1 MSENGVRESAAIE
14 ATPSLPAGR
23 AEHVGRRERSRRNA
37 YRLRFAAIYF
47 ALAAVLG
54 AAVGSFVVLAAQD
67 DPAPAAQWSEWEP
80 DGSSTARIRQIAD
93 HITRGYRQ
101 NGDQLAF
108 AIGSRPQVN
117 VPGQG
122 ELDVGAIVVQPDT
135 STGQREEGDY
145 DGPYDGDAAV
155 AYRLCGDGQ
164 ACSIASGSPSQER
177 LQLLRREALELSLYT
192 FKYVKGAD
200 SVVVFLPPPPP
211 DANGE
216 QSSSGALFLRRGD
229 VSDQLRVPLS
239 RTLAATTPGAGQ
251 MSAHEASRVD
261 RLTRP
266 NVYGYTYQ
274 QTADGNV
281 FLILSP
287 STGA

>member
-1 MSENGVRESAAIE
+1 VAEDVRSSEAVAVEAPVTSGSA
-14 ATPSLPAGR
+14 R
-23 AEHVGRRERSRRNA
+23 AVSRSERARRGA
-37 YRLRFAAIYF
+37 YRYRFAAIYF
-47 ALAAVLG
+47 GLAAVVG
-54 AAVGSFVVLAAQD
+54 AAVGSFVVLAAQEG
-67 DPAPAAQWSEWEP
+67 PAPAAQWSQWEP
-80 DGSSTARIRQIAD
+80 EGSSTARIRQIAD
-93 HITRGYRQ
+93 RITRGYRQ
-101 NGDQLAF
+101 NGDQLVF

-122 ELDVGAIVVQPDT
+122 ELEVGAIVVQPDT

-164 ACSIASGSPSQER
+164 ACSIGTGTASQER

-192 FKYVKGAD
+192 FKYVQGAD

-211 DANGE
+211 AANGE
-216 QSSSGALFLRRGD
+216 QASSGALFLRRGD
-229 VSDQLRVPLS
+229 VGDQLKTPLA
-239 RTLAATTPGAGQ
+239 RTLATQVPGIGR
-251 MSAHEASRVD
+251 MSVHEAARVD
-261 RLTRP
+261 RITRP
-266 NVYGYTYQ
+266 NIYGYTYQ
-274 QTADGNV
+274 QTADGGV

>member
-1 MSENGVRESAAIE
+1 VSENHVHESAAIE
-14 ATPSLPAGR
+14 AASARPAGTAARIGRSER
-23 AEHVGRRERSRRNA
+23 ARRSA
-37 YRLRFAAIYF
+37 YRYRFAAIYF

-54 AAVGSFVVLAAQD
+54 AGVGSFVVLALQD
-67 DPAPAAQWSEWEP
+67 DPPGAAKWSEWEP
-80 DGSSTARIRQIAD
+80 DGSSTARVRQIAD
-93 HITRGYRQ
+93 RVTRAYRQ
-101 NGDQLAF
+101 NGSQLVF

-122 ELDVGAIVVQPDT
+122 ELEVGAIVVQPDT
-135 STGQREEGDY
+135 SRGQREEGEF
-145 DGPYDGDAAV
+145 DGPYDGDNAV
-155 AYRLCGDGQ
+155 TYRLCGNGQ
-164 ACSIASGSPSQER
+164 GCSIASGTPSQER

-211 DANGE
+211 QANGE
-216 QSSSGALFLRRGD
+216 QQTSGALFLRREN
-229 VSDQLRVPLS
+229 VSDQLRTPIR
-239 RTLAATTPGAGQ
+239 RTLAANAPGIGRMTPN
-251 MSAHEASRVD
+251 EAATVD

-266 NVYGYTYQ
+266 NIYGYAYQ

>member
-1 MSENGVRESAAIE
+1 VAEDVRSSEAVAVEAPVTSGSA
-14 ATPSLPAGR
+14 R
-23 AEHVGRRERSRRNA
+23 AVSRSERARRGA
-37 YRLRFAAIYF
+37 YRYRFAAIYF
-47 ALAAVLG
+47 GLAAVLG

-67 DPAPAAQWSEWEP
+67 GPAPSAKWSAWEP

-93 HITRGYRQ
+93 HVTRGYRQ
-101 NGDQLAF
+101 QGDQLVF

-145 DGPYDGDAAV
+145 DGPFDGDAAV

-164 ACSIASGSPSQER
+164 ACSIASGTPTQER

-192 FKYVKGAD
+192 FKYVNHAD

-211 DANGE
+211 AANGE
-216 QSSSGALFLRRGD
+216 QSSSGVLFLRRGD
-229 VSDQLRVPLS
+229 VGDQLKTPLS
-239 RTLAATTPGAGQ
+239 RTMAPQAPAVGRLNASEAA
-251 MSAHEASRVD
+251 RVD

-266 NVYGYTYQ
+266 NIYGYTYQ

>member
-1 MSENGVRESAAIE
+1 MSQNTVRESAAIE
-14 ATPSLPAGR
+14 AAPSLPAGR
-23 AEHVGRRERSRRNA
+23 TEQVGRRERSRRNA
-37 YRLRFAAIYF
+37 YRFRFAAIYF

-54 AAVGSFVVLAAQD
+54 AGVGSFIVLAAQD
-67 DPAPAAQWSEWEP
+67 GPGPSAQWSEWEP
-80 DGSSTARIRQIAD
+80 DGSSTAQIRQIAD
-93 HITRGYRQ
+93 RITRGYRQ
-101 NGDQLAF
+101 NGDQLVF
-108 AIGSRPQVN
+108 GIGSRPQVN

-122 ELDVGAIVVQPDT
+122 ELEVGAIVVQPDT
-135 STGQREEGDY
+135 STGQREEGEF

-164 ACSIASGSPSQER
+164 GCSIASGSPSEDR

-216 QSSSGALFLRRGD
+216 QATSGVLFLRRGD
-229 VSDQLRVPLS
+229 VGDQLKTPLS
-239 RTLAATTPGAGQ
+239 RTLAPKAPAIGQ
-251 MSAHEASRVD
+251 LNASEAARVD

-266 NVYGYTYQ
+266 NIYGYTYQ